1 MYYKQE
7 RLILGIIV
15 VSLLTGVLFLL
26 WRGLGP
32 QPVEEVAETQQ
43 EARVAVH
50 VVGQVARPG
59 VYYLPEGSRVADAV
73 EMAGGALEDAAL
85 ERLNLAAVLAD
96 GQQVLVPARG
106 EGPEGARLDLNS
118 ASVEELQAL
127 PGIGPA
133 LAQRIVDY
141 RMRMGP
147 FASVDELSEVS
158 GIGPAMVEK
167 LRELVEVR

>member
-1 MYYKQE
+1 VYYKQE
-7 RLILGIIV
+7 RLILGVIV
-15 VSLLTGVLFLL
+15 LSLLAGVILLL
-26 WRGLGP
+26 WRSFAP
-32 QPVEEVAETQQ
+32 QPVEEVVGDVP

-73 EMAGGALEDAAL
+73 EMAGGPLEDAAL
-85 ERLNLAAVLAD
+85 ERLNMAAVLAD

-106 EGPEGARLDLNS
+106 EGQEGYRLDLNS
-118 ASVEELQAL
+118 ASVEELEAL

-133 LAQRIVDY
+133 LARRIVDY
-141 RMRMGP
+141 RTRMGP